1 MIKTLLLVVLIIA
14 IAMILLC
21 VNLIFQRDGKFSSM
35 HIHDSEAMRERGI
48 HCVID
53 QDKEAR
59 QEGRAY

>member
-21 VNLIFQRDGKFSSM
+21 VKLIFQRDGKFSSM
-35 HIHDSEAMRERGI
+35 HIHDSEATRERGI